1 MSYKTVDKFKES
13 FYISWVNS
21 YFMMYNNKDI
31 LVLEQQHPI
40 NIKVKSIKPKLLSD
54 ALCTFLN
61 IPSGSKLSITDVVR
75 KLCDY
80 TFPRLD
86 KNRKNFT
93 IDEPLSKLFELNVG
107 EHIDSSR
114 LRELIEPHILKE
126 ESGVN

>member
-1 MSYKTVDKFKES
+1 
-13 FYISWVNS
+13 
-21 YFMMYNNKDI
+21 MMYNNKDI